1 MSFGNLLQTETS
13 MTTIN
18 ENNVICT
25 LINVFTVDPDKH
37 AELFELLKDATEN
50 VMSRMPGYISAN
62 IHISDDKKTITNYA
76 QWASLED
83 FQNMLQNP
91 EAREHM
97 TKAAVIAR
105 EYRPVTYNKI
115 WTHSRRIVHI

>member
-1 MSFGNLLQTETS
+1 

-18 ENNVICT
+18 SNNSICT
-25 LINVFTVDPDKH
+25 LINVFTVSPEKH
-37 AELFELLKDATEN
+37 MELFELLKDATEM

-83 FQNMLQNP
+83 FQNMLQNA

-97 TKAAVIAR
+97 TKAAVLAT
-105 EYRPVTYNKI
+105 EFKPVTYNTI
-115 WTHSRRIVHI
+115 WTHSNRIVNIFS

>member
-1 MSFGNLLQTETS
+1 

-18 ENNVICT
+18 ENNSICT
-25 LINVFTVDPDKH
+25 LINVFTVDVNRH
-37 AELFELLKDATEN
+37 AELFELLKEATEN

-76 QWASLED
+76 QWSSLED

-97 TKAAVIAR
+97 TKAAVIAK
-105 EYRPVTYNKI
+105 EFRPVTYGKI
-115 WTHSRRIVHI
+115 WTHSSRIVHI